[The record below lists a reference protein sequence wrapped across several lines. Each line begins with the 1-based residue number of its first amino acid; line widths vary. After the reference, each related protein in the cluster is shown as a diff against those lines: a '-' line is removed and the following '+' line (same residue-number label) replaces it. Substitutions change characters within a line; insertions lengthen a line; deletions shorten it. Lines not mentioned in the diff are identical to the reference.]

1 MATGL
6 FATTKVNE
14 AGANGP
20 FYGDPKHLLTEC
32 MGILFTMI
40 FSVVITFLILKG
52 IQTFTSLRVK
62 PEQEMIGLDLSIH
75 GEKAY
80 GRPIL

>member
-1 MATGL
+1 
-6 FATTKVNE
+6 
-14 AGANGP
+14 
-20 FYGDPKHLLTEC
+20 

-80 GRPIL
+80 ERPIL